1 MPNYTVTADT
11 DQDEV
16 IEDKVG
22 TDAADKSAYVQKV
35 FDNTTNDQ
43 VDAKYVNW
51 FKSFTLAEKKVIYDA
66 NQ

>member
-16 IEDKVG
+16 IEGKVG
-22 TDAADKSAYVQKV
+22 ADAADKSAYVQQV
-35 FDNTTNDQ
+35 FDNTTNGQ
-43 VDAKYVNW
+43 LDAKYVNW
-51 FKSFTLAEKKVIYDA
+51 FRSLTRAQKKVIYDA

>member
-16 IEDKVG
+16 IEGKVG
-22 TDAADKSAYVQKV
+22 TDAADKSAYVQQV

-51 FKSFTLAEKKVIYDA
+51 FKSFTLAEKKVLYDA